1 MPKDL
6 TVVPRQVSMRCL
18 KGAKTMK
25 KVLGILLAALIL
37 SVYGVVQ
44 AADKVRIS
52 VPTFN
57 IMSLTAG
64 VAQQRGF
71 FKEQEREAEIIGMTP
86 PVSLMALAN
95 EDLGYTV
102 VFGSVVRGTL
112 RGLPLKVIASF
123 LDSPTVTL
131 IAHAK
136 YKSVKDL
143 KGRTLGISTFGA
155 TPHLLARMIM
165 KQFGI
170 DLDKEVKVLALGSE
184 AARIAAL
191 KQGIVDAVAISPP
204 LDVEA
209 GRLGFNTL
217 ARASELFSFP
227 YAGLATHVKKIKERP
242 DEVKR
247 VLKALIKANR
257 FIREN
262 REGAIEVLA
271 KWGRT
276 DIKRATDTYDSSW
289 SVFNLDG
296 TIPEDGLRLVI
307 EEARKD
313 LGISR
318 EVSFSEIADS
328 ALLREAQRE
337 LGIRR

>member
-1 MPKDL
+1 MKRDL
-6 TVVPRQVSMRCL
+6 
-18 KGAKTMK
+18 
-25 KVLGILLAALIL
+25 ILLVTLLLNLHGAA
-37 SVYGVVQ
+37 Q
-44 AADKVRIS
+44 AVDKVRIG

-57 IMSLTAG
+57 VMSLTAG
-64 VAQQRGF
+64 VAQERGF
-71 FKEQEREAEIIGMTP
+71 FKDQELEAEVIGMTP
-86 PVSLMALAN
+86 PVSIMALAN
-95 EDLGYTV
+95 EDLGYTM

-112 RGLPLKVIASF
+112 RGLPLRVIACF

-131 IAHAK
+131 IAQAR

-143 KGRTLGISTFGA
+143 KGRTLGISAFGA
-155 TPHLLARMIM
+155 SPHLLARMIV

-184 AARIAAL
+184 GARIAAL

-204 LDVEA
+204 VDVEA
-209 GRLGFNTL
+209 GRLGFNTI
-217 ARASELFSFP
+217 ARASELFTFP

-262 REGAIEVLA
+262 RGGAIEVLA

-276 DIKRATDTYDSSW
+276 DKNRAADTYDSAW
-289 SVFNLDG
+289 RVFNLDG
-296 TIPEDGLRLVI
+296 TIPEDGLRLVV
-307 EEARKD
+307 EEARND

-318 EVSFSEIADS
+318 AVSFGEIADTT
-328 ALLREAQRE
+328 LLREAQRE
-337 LGIRR
+337 LGIGKQ

>member
-1 MPKDL
+1 
-6 TVVPRQVSMRCL
+6 MR
-18 KGAKTMK
+18 KNFGI
-25 KVLGILLAALIL
+25 VLATLIL
-37 SVYGVVQ
+37 SIYGAVQ

-57 IMSLTAG
+57 VMSITAG
-64 VAQQRGF
+64 VAQQKGF
-71 FKEQEREAEIIGMTP
+71 FKQQELEAEVIGMTP

-95 EDLGYTV
+95 GDLGYTM

-112 RGLPLKVIASF
+112 RGLPLRVIACF

-131 IAHAK
+131 IAQAR

-143 KGRTLGISTFGA
+143 KGRTLGISAFGA
-155 TPHLLARMIM
+155 TPHLLARMIV

-184 AARIAAL
+184 AARVAAL

-204 LDVEA
+204 VDVEA
-209 GRLGFNTL
+209 ERFGFTTL
-217 ARASELFSFP
+217 ARASDLFSFP
-227 YAGLATHVKKIKERP
+227 YAGLATHVKKIKEQP

-276 DIKRATDTYDSSW
+276 DIKRAADTYDSAW
-289 SVFNLDG
+289 RVFNLDG

-313 LGISR
+313 LGVSR
-318 EVSFSEIADS
+318 EVSFGEIADS
-328 ALLREAQRE
+328 TLLREAQRE
-337 LGIRR
+337 LGIGRQ